1 MDVLAEQYDEQY
13 NHGDTPA
20 EGCGDGGAFHAQ
32 FRKAEAA
39 EDEGVVADDIED
51 IDYDG
56 DHHRVDGLVG
66 TGAREAERVRD
77 SAWKKAK
84 APTIRI

>member
-1 MDVLAEQYDEQY
+1 MLAEQYDEQY

-39 EDEGVVADDIED
+39 EDEGVDADAIEASA
-51 IDYDG
+51 YSA
-56 DHHRVDGLVG
+56 DHHLVDGLVETAQG
-66 TGAREAERVRD
+66 GGEGEG
-77 SAWKKAK
+77 
-84 APTIRI
+84 

>member
-1 MDVLAEQYDEQY
+1 MTTCDELYDNCSPAEGGPTFIEGSLVLSTERAEVCRWETVDVLAEQYDEQY

-39 EDEGVVADDIED
+39 EDEE
-51 IDYDG
+51 
-56 DHHRVDGLVG
+56 
-66 TGAREAERVRD
+66 
-77 SAWKKAK
+77 
-84 APTIRI
+84 